1 MVEVIPTNL
10 GIVIKI
16 QIVMSVLKSGI
27 HIDNVDSFAGEAE
40 IPCIQDPHS
49 IVSDMPSL
57 IPSGKLKESLIKLS
71 SKFEMMHLKL
81 TKDQSE
87 TKLKLFEQ
95 SKLTWT
101 AGKRKKKCTTKWQK
115 KEFSFDLAKCWWD
128 PWSDWSATCR
138 LVQVADELFPF
149 YLHFFVLSRSRLIF
163 TMQRYWTCGWVNLD
177 RSIPLSRPGWKLQ
190 AKPKFRFVD
199 VCRHNHF

>member
-1 MVEVIPTNL
+1 MVDVIPTNL

-27 HIDNVDSFAGEAE
+27 HIDNVDSFASEAE

-95 SKLTWT
+95 SKLPWT

-149 YLHFFVLSRSRLIF
+149 YLHFFVLSLLDSSLPCSA
-163 TMQRYWTCGWVNLD
+163 TDAVVESTWTGAYLFLGQVENCKPSPSLD
-177 RSIPLSRPGWKLQ
+177 LSTLSSY
-190 AKPKFRFVD
+190 
-199 VCRHNHF
+199 HF